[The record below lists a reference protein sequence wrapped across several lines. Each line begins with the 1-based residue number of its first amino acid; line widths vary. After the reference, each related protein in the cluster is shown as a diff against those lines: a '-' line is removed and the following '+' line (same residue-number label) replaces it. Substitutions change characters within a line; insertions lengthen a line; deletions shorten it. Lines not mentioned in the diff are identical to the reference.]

1 MKILSVECSATPCSV
16 AISENGK
23 ILSSAFTNVKLTHSQ
38 TLMPMVESVLRASLL
53 SIGDIGAF
61 AVSSGPGS
69 FTGVRIGISAVKGM
83 AQAGNLPCISV
94 STLESMAQNYSDTEC
109 FVCAVMDARCNQ
121 VYNALFSNKNGIC
134 ERLCDD
140 RALAIDDLVPQIVE
154 LAKQGKKIYI
164 VGDGAEIF
172 YDFVKDIQN
181 VVLADEQRR
190 FQNAVGVSAVAE
202 LMFKNNDY
210 ITAKELQPKYLRL
223 PQAERELKRKEEQK

>member
-16 AISENGK
+16 AVSENGK
-23 ILSSAFTNVKLTHSQ
+23 ILASAFSNVKLTHSQ
-38 TLMPMVESVLRASLL
+38 TLMPMVEAVLRSSLL
-53 SIGDIGAF
+53 SINDIGAF

-69 FTGVRIGISAVKGM
+69 FTGVRIGISAIKGM
-83 AQAGNLPCISV
+83 AQANNLPCISV

-109 FVCAVMDARCNQ
+109 FVCAVMDARCKQ
-121 VYNALFSNKNGIC
+121 VYNALFSNENGVC

-140 RALAIDDLVPQIVE
+140 RALAIDDLVPEIVE
-154 LAKQGKKIYI
+154 LANKGKKIYI

-172 YDFVKDIQN
+172 YEAIKETDN
-181 VVLADEQRR
+181 VLLADEQRR
-190 FQNAVGVSAVAE
+190 FQNATGVSAVAE
-202 LMFKNNDY
+202 KMFKNNNY